1 MDLRGIHPVEMPKE
15 DGVYLIKVRAR
26 GGRTVLGSAFYI
38 GNLGNFV
45 NFKLRDGKIFE
56 GEVDL
61 PVVAWRKLF

>member
-15 DGVYLIKVRAR
+15 DGVYLVKVRAR
-26 GGRTVLGSAFYI
+26 GGITILGSAFYI
-38 GNLGNFV
+38 EKLGNFV
-45 NFKLRDGKIFE
+45 NFKQQNGQIFE